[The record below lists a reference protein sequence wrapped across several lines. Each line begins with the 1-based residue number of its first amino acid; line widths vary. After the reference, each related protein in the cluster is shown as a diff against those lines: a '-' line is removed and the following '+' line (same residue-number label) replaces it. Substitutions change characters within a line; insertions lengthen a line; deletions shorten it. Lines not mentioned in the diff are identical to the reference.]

1 MARARYSFRTQCNQ
15 LSCLLTMLRSSVA
28 AVILLSCFT
37 AAGWAQ
43 APSPTSPAA
52 SPPAKPAAKKA
63 APKAKA
69 AAKQPVVET
78 GPCRIG
84 VISALGDRFFVHK
97 FGLTIFENEESEA
110 STNGWGLDDLPF
122 ARVRAA
128 TGADPSVR
136 RIAYARGAFDPYYN
150 PKSIFLRDPS
160 EDLPAIIR
168 NITANANCER
178 YLVITKYN
186 GVVAGT
192 KMEIKGIGAYSQ
204 GIGSLMR
211 HYHLFA
217 NVAFSMYDGATYEK
231 INRSLAAFG
240 ASFGS
245 GLGLTEDPL
254 TKLDESLYPNPP
266 ESASGSTALKE
277 RTRALVSARLD
288 RMIPVYL
295 QP

>member
-1 MARARYSFRTQCNQ
+1 MFRSFAAATI
-15 LSCLLTMLRSSVA
+15 LVSCL
-28 AVILLSCFT
+28 T

-43 APSPTSPAA
+43 SPTTSSTPAA
-52 SPPAKPAAKKA
+52 ATPAKPVVKKA

-69 AAKQPVVET
+69 AAKQPAAET
-78 GPCRIG
+78 GPCRLG
-84 VISALGDRFFVHK
+84 VISALGDRFSVHK

-110 STNGWGLDDLPF
+110 LVNGWGLDDLPF

-136 RIAYARGAFDPYYN
+136 RIAYAKGAFAPFYN
-150 PKSIFLRDPS
+150 PKSRFLRDAS
-160 EDLPAIIR
+160 EELPAIVR
-168 NITANANCER
+168 SITSNANCER

-186 GVVAGT
+186 ATVSGT
-192 KMEIKGIGAYSQ
+192 KMEIKGIGTYSQ
-204 GIGSLMR
+204 GIGSLVR

-217 NVAFSMYDGATYEK
+217 NVAISMYDGATYEK
-231 INRSLAAFG
+231 INRSFAGFG
-240 ASFGS
+240 ASLAA

-277 RTRALVSARLD
+277 RARALVSARLD
-288 RMIPVYL
+288 RMIPGYL

>member
-1 MARARYSFRTQCNQ
+1 MFRSFAAATI
-15 LSCLLTMLRSSVA
+15 LVSCL
-28 AVILLSCFT
+28 T

-43 APSPTSPAA
+43 SPAPSSTPAA
-52 SPPAKPAAKKA
+52 ATPAKPVTKKA
-63 APKAKA
+63 APKAKS
-69 AAKQPVVET
+69 AAKPPVAET
-78 GPCRIG
+78 GPCRLG
-84 VISALGDRFFVHK
+84 VISALGDRFSVQK
-97 FGLTIFENEESEA
+97 FGLTIFENEENDA
-110 STNGWGLDDLPF
+110 PMNGWGLDDLPF

-136 RIAYARGAFDPYYN
+136 RIAYPAAAFEPYYN
-150 PKSIFLRDPS
+150 PKSRFLPDPS
-160 EDLPAIIR
+160 EGLPAIVR
-168 NITANANCER
+168 GITANANCER

-186 GVVAGT
+186 GVVPGT

-204 GIGSLMR
+204 GIGSFAR

-217 NVAFSMYDGATYEK
+217 NVAVSMYDGATYEK

-240 ASFGS
+240 ASFAS

-254 TKLDESLYPNPP
+254 TKLDESVFPNPP

-295 QP
+295 QQ

>member
-1 MARARYSFRTQCNQ
+1 MFRSFAAATI
-15 LSCLLTMLRSSVA
+15 LVSCL
-28 AVILLSCFT
+28 T

-43 APSPTSPAA
+43 SPAPSSTPAA
-52 SPPAKPAAKKA
+52 ATPAKPVTKKA
-63 APKAKA
+63 APKAKS
-69 AAKQPVVET
+69 AAKPPVAET
-78 GPCRIG
+78 GPCRLG
-84 VISALGDRFFVHK
+84 VISALGDRFSVQK
-97 FGLTIFENEESEA
+97 FGLTIFENEENDA
-110 STNGWGLDDLPF
+110 PMNGWGLDDLPF

-136 RIAYARGAFDPYYN
+136 RIAYPAGAFEPYYN
-150 PKSIFLRDPS
+150 PKSRFLPDPS
-160 EDLPAIIR
+160 EGLPAIVR
-168 NITANANCER
+168 GITANANCER

-186 GVVAGT
+186 GVVPGT

-204 GIGSLMR
+204 GIGSFAR

-217 NVAFSMYDGATYEK
+217 NVAVSMYDGATYEK
-231 INRSLAAFG
+231 INRSLAALG
-240 ASFGS
+240 ASFVA

-254 TKLDESLYPNPP
+254 TKLDESVFPNPP

-288 RMIPVYL
+288 RMIPGYL

>member
-1 MARARYSFRTQCNQ
+1 
-15 LSCLLTMLRSSVA
+15 MLRHPAA
-28 AVILLSCFT
+28 AVILISCFT
-37 AAGWAQ
+37 ATGWAQ
-43 APSPTSPAA
+43 APSATGPAA
-52 SPPAKPAAKKA
+52 APPTKAATKKA

-69 AAKQPVVET
+69 AAKQPVAET
-78 GPCRIG
+78 GPCRVG
-84 VISALGDRFFVHK
+84 VISALGDRFSVHK
-97 FGLTIFENEESEA
+97 FGLTVFENEESEA
-110 STNGWGLDDLPF
+110 LVSGWGLDDLPF

-136 RIAYARGAFDPYYN
+136 RIAYAKGAFDPYYN
-150 PKSIFLRDPS
+150 PKSFFRGAS
-160 EDLPAIIR
+160 EELPAIVR
-168 NITANANCER
+168 SITPNANCER

-186 GVVAGT
+186 ATVSGT

-204 GIGSLMR
+204 GIGSLLR

-217 NVAFSMYDGATYEK
+217 NVAISMYDGATYEK
-231 INRSLAAFG
+231 INRSFAGFG
-240 ASFGS
+240 ASLAA

-288 RMIPVYL
+288 RLIPGFL
-295 QP
+295 QQ

>member
-1 MARARYSFRTQCNQ
+1 M
-15 LSCLLTMLRSSVA
+15 TMLRNSA
-28 AVILLSCFT
+28 ATVILISCFT
-37 AAGWAQ
+37 ATGWAQ
-43 APSPTSPAA
+43 APSATSPAA
-52 SPPAKPAAKKA
+52 SPPSKTATKKA

-69 AAKQPVVET
+69 AAKQPAAET
-78 GPCRIG
+78 GPCRLGI
-84 VISALGDRFFVHK
+84 ISALGDRFSVHR

-110 STNGWGLDDLPF
+110 LVNGWGLDDLPF

-136 RIAYARGAFDPYYN
+136 RIAYAKGAFDPFYN
-150 PKSIFLRDPS
+150 PKSRFLRDAS
-160 EDLPAIIR
+160 EDLPAIVR
-168 NITANANCER
+168 SITPNANCER

-186 GVVAGT
+186 ATVSGT

-204 GIGSLMR
+204 GIGSLVR

-217 NVAFSMYDGATYEK
+217 NVAISMYDGANYEK
-231 INRSLAAFG
+231 INRSFAGFG
-240 ASFGS
+240 ASLAA
-245 GLGLTEDPL
+245 GLALTEDPL

-288 RMIPVYL
+288 RMIPGYL

>member
-1 MARARYSFRTQCNQ
+1 MFRSFAAATI
-15 LSCLLTMLRSSVA
+15 LVSCL
-28 AVILLSCFT
+28 T

-43 APSPTSPAA
+43 SPAPSSAPAA
-52 SPPAKPAAKKA
+52 ATPAKPVTKKA

-69 AAKQPVVET
+69 AAKQPVAET
-78 GPCRIG
+78 GPCRLG
-84 VISALGDRFFVHK
+84 VISALGDRFSVQK
-97 FGLTIFENEESEA
+97 FGLTIFENEENDA
-110 STNGWGLDDLPF
+110 PMNGWGLDDLPF

-136 RIAYARGAFDPYYN
+136 RIAYPAGAFEPYYN
-150 PKSIFLRDPS
+150 PKSRFLPDPS
-160 EDLPAIIR
+160 EGLPAIVR
-168 NITANANCER
+168 GITANANCER

-186 GVVAGT
+186 GVVPGT

-204 GIGSLMR
+204 GIGSFAR

-217 NVAFSMYDGATYEK
+217 NVAVSMYDGATYEK

-240 ASFGS
+240 ASFAA

-254 TKLDESLYPNPP
+254 TKLDESVFPNPP

-295 QP
+295 QQ

>member
-1 MARARYSFRTQCNQ
+1 
-15 LSCLLTMLRSSVA
+15 MLRNSAA
-28 AVILLSCFT
+28 AVILISCFT
-37 AAGWAQ
+37 ATGWAQ
-43 APSPTSPAA
+43 APSTTAPAD

-69 AAKQPVVET
+69 AAKQPVAET
-78 GPCRIG
+78 GPCRLG
-84 VISALGDRFFVHK
+84 VISALGDRFSVQK

-110 STNGWGLDDLPF
+110 PVNGWGLDDLPF

-136 RIAYARGAFDPYYN
+136 RIAYAKGTFDPYYN
-150 PKSIFLRDPS
+150 PKSRFLRDPS
-160 EDLPAIIR
+160 EELPAIVR
-168 NITANANCER
+168 SITASANCER

-186 GVVAGT
+186 GTVGGT

-204 GIGSLMR
+204 GIGSLVR

-217 NVAFSMYDGATYEK
+217 NVAVSMYDGATYEK
-231 INRSLAAFG
+231 INRSLALLG
-240 ASFGS
+240 GS
-245 GLGLTEDPL
+245 LATGLGLTEDPL
-254 TKLDESLYPNPP
+254 TKLDEQLYPNPP
-266 ESASGSTALKE
+266 ESASSNAALKE

-288 RMIPVYL
+288 RVIPVYL